1 MKKHLL
7 YTVGLVVA
15 LLTLSSFTDGPDNT
29 NTYINGHEYVDLGL
43 PSGTK
48 WATCNV
54 GASKPEEYGGY
65 YAWGETEEKSNYG
78 WSTYKWC
85 DGDLYSLTKYCT
97 SSSYGTVDYKTVLD
111 PEDDVA
117 HVKWGGT
124 WRMPTIV
131 EIKELQNECT
141 WRSGNHRGVNGYLVT
156 GPNGKSIF
164 LPAASYRSGEEVLSR
179 GTEGLYWSSSLDID
193 NRDYRDFAFYLYFD
207 RNSYDRSF
215 NWRVNGLSVRPV
227 SK

>member
-65 YAWGETEEKSNYG
+65 YAWGETEEKDDYC
-78 WSTYKWC
+78 WKTYKWG
-85 DGDLYSLTKYCT
+85 DGDRNSLSLTKYCT
-97 SSSYGTVDYKTVLD
+97 SSSYGTVDNKTVLD

-141 WRSGNHRGVNGYLVT
+141 WRSGNRRGVNGYLVT
-156 GPNGKSIF
+156 GPNGNSIF
-164 LPAASYRSGEEVLSR
+164 LPAAGYRGGEEVRSR
-179 GTEGLYWSSSLDID
+179 GTEGLYWSSSLDSD
-193 NRDYRDFAFYLYFD
+193 NRDFAFYLYFERD
-207 RNSYDRSF
+207 FYDRYF
-215 NWRVNGLSVRPV
+215 NWRDLGQSVRPV